1 MDETQDPS
9 VVIMSPGWLADE
21 KQGQFADSCDYPNV
35 CSIACPR
42 RDRINTAQR
51 RWTLQE
57 ILRISGKMNDL

>member
-1 MDETQDPS
+1 
-9 VVIMSPGWLADE
+9 MSPGWLADE